1 MVDQI
6 TLGRVSLRR
15 EIKLLVK
22 EVLFDFCPT
31 VYLFV
36 VDVDR
41 LLAMLTRPLAHVEWK
56 GDVFFCFLHD
66 PIQLSR
72 LLLITS

>member
-1 MVDQI
+1 MDQI
-6 TLGRVSLRR
+6 TLGRVSLGR

-22 EVLFDFCPT
+22 EVLFDFCLT

-56 GDVFFCFLHD
+56 GESFLD
-66 PIQLSR
+66 LC
-72 LLLITS
+72 